1 MIDYR
6 VSAAVGIV
14 VIATAL
20 IFRWRKRMTTFRIMF
35 LVGFI
40 YFIGGMIVWNVLGPW
55 LGIVLAA
62 LWFVTAIYFARA
74 ERRERR
80 SDAS

>member
-6 VSAAVGIV
+6 VSVIVGIV
-14 VIATAL
+14 VIVTAL

-40 YFIGGMIVWNVLGPW
+40 YFIGGMIVWNLLGPW

-62 LWFVTAIYFARA
+62 LWFVTAFYFART

-80 SDAS
+80 SS